1 MADRPFL
8 EQSNKPTDEA
18 VEAELGAAYAYFGMA
33 VDLASSFARD
43 WSFTRTSGWM
53 FKVHDRKKTL
63 FYLIPLSQ
71 GFKLSMAIRESERD
85 ALVLDPELA
94 ALHEAI
100 SEARKHP
107 EGFALSFTVEG
118 ASDFEPLALLI
129 PKLIAERA

>member
-18 VEAELGAAYAYFGMA
+18 VAAELGAAYVYFGMA

-43 WSFTRTSGWM
+43 WSFARTSGRM
-53 FKVHDRKKTL
+53 LKIHDRRKTL

-85 ALVLDPELA
+85 AFVLDPELA

-100 SEARKHP
+100 SEARKYP
-107 EGFALSFTVEG
+107 EGFALAFTVEG
-118 ASDFEPLALLI
+118 APEFEPLALLI
-129 PKLIAERA
+129 PKLIAARA